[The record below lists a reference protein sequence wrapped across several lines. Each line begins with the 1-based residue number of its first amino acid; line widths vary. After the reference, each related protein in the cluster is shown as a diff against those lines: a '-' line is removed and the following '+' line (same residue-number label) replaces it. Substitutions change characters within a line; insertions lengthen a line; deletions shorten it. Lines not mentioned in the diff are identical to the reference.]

1 MNVFLIARKIVQ
13 AIALVLIMA
22 VVLYVIFRLMPG
34 NPAEIF
40 LYGAKHH
47 GSSAVQLQRIEAQ
60 LGLTGGKWNYKN
72 FITYMKDIL
81 TFNFGYDFFE
91 QTTVWQLITQA
102 LPYTL
107 ILIGGATLFSYVLG
121 LPLGIVSIWVRGKKS
136 EGTLVSTGLILNS
149 IPYFILAIILYLY
162 FVAYYHLEP
171 VRSIFPLTDLTHPTL
186 ASLGFVAAA
195 LTLPMATLAVIGASG
210 NLLTM
215 RAAMVSV
222 LGEDFI
228 MTARAKG
235 VKDGS
240 IMFHHAARNAM
251 IPVSTQMALNFAL
264 VASGAVITE
273 IIYSIHGIGY
283 LTYNAILNLDYPLA
297 EGTLFFLAL
306 IVIIAYSS
314 VDFIHAWLDPR
325 ISI

>member
-1 MNVFLIARKIVQ
+1 MNIFLIARKIVQ
-13 AIALVLIMA
+13 AIALVLVMA
-22 VVLYVIFRLMPG
+22 VILYVIFRLMPG
-34 NPAEIF
+34 NPAQIF
-40 LYGAKHH
+40 LFGARTH
-47 GSSAVQLQRIEAQ
+47 GSTQAQLHRIEAQ

-72 FITYMKDIL
+72 FITYMADIL
-81 TFNFGYDFFE
+81 TFNFGYDYFRE
-91 QTTVWQLITQA
+91 TTVWQLIVQA

-107 ILIGGATLFSYVLG
+107 LLIGSATILSYVIG
-121 LPLGIVSIWVRGKKS
+121 LPLGIVSIWTRGKKS
-136 EGTLVSTGLILNS
+136 EGTLVSSGLILNS

-162 FVAYYHLEP
+162 FVAYYKLEP
-171 VRSIFPLTDLTHPTL
+171 VRSVFPLTDITHPTL
-186 ASLGFVAAA
+186 SSLAYVAVA

-235 VKDGS
+235 VKEGS
-240 IMFHHAARNAM
+240 IMFRHAARNAM
-251 IPVSTQMALNFAL
+251 IPVSTRMALDFATI
-264 VASGAVITE
+264 ASGAVITE
-273 IIYSIHGIGY
+273 IIYSIPGIGN

-297 EGTLFFLAL
+297 EGALFFLAL
-306 IVIIAYSS
+306 IVIVAYSL

-325 ISI
+325 ISL

>member
-1 MNVFLIARKIVQ
+1 MNIYLIARKIVQ
-13 AIALVLIMA
+13 VIALILLMA
-22 VVLYVIFRLMPG
+22 VVLYIIFRLMPG

-40 LYGAKHH
+40 LFGAKSH

-60 LGLTGGKWNYKN
+60 LGLSGGKWNYKN
-72 FITYMKDIL
+72 FITYMEDIL
-81 TFNFGYDFFE
+81 TFNFGYDYFR
-91 QTTVWQLITQA
+91 QTTVWQLILGA

-107 ILIGGATLFSYVLG
+107 ILIGSATVLSYAIG
-121 LPLGIVSIWVRGKKS
+121 LPLGIISIWTRGKKS
-136 EGTLVSTGLILNS
+136 EGALVSGGLVLNS
-149 IPYFILAIILYLY
+149 IPYFILAIVLYLY
-162 FVAYYHLEP
+162 FVAYYRLEP
-171 VRSIFPLTDLTHPTL
+171 VRSIFPLSDVTHPTL
-186 ASLGFVAAA
+186 SSLAYVTAA
-195 LTLPMATLAVIGASG
+195 LTLPLATLAVIIASG

-235 VKDGS
+235 VSDGS

-251 IPVSTQMALNFAL
+251 IPVSTQMALNFASI
-264 VASGAVITE
+264 ASGAVITA
-273 IIYSIHGIGY
+273 IIYSIPGIGS

-306 IVIIAYSS
+306 IVIAAYSM

-325 ISI
+325 ISL